1 MIRRMNPPRKPGV
14 SADTVAAELTLAV
27 GQLIR
32 RLRSEVDSEGLG
44 MSQTSALARLQRHG
58 PMTTADLARAEAMKP
73 QSMKAILASLEEDG
87 LVEREPHPTDGRQI
101 LFWLTAAGLDARL
114 KRNAAKNKWLGA
126 AIAQL
131 DPDDIA
137 TLAAAIPLIRRI
149 GEP

>member
-1 MIRRMNPPRKPGV
+1 MIRRMTPPRTARI
-14 SADTVAAELTLAV
+14 SADTVAADLTLAV

-32 RLRSEVDSEGLG
+32 RLRAEIESEGLG
-44 MSQTSALARLQRHG
+44 MSQTSALARLERQG

-101 LFWLTAAGLDARL
+101 LFLLTAAGLAARR
-114 KRNAAKNKWLGA
+114 KRDTAKHKWLGA
-126 AIAQL
+126 AIEKL
-131 DPDDIA
+131 DAEDLR

-149 GEP
+149 GEQ

>member
-1 MIRRMNPPRKPGV
+1 MIRRMTPPRTTRI
-14 SADTVAAELTLAV
+14 SADTVAADLTLAV

-32 RLRSEVDSEGLG
+32 RLRAEIESEGLG
-44 MSQTSALARLQRHG
+44 MSQTSALARLERQG

-101 LFWLTAAGLDARL
+101 LFLLTAAGLAARR
-114 KRNAAKNKWLGA
+114 KRDTAKHKWLGA
-126 AIAQL
+126 ALEKL
-131 DPDDIA
+131 DAEDLR

-149 GEP
+149 GEQ